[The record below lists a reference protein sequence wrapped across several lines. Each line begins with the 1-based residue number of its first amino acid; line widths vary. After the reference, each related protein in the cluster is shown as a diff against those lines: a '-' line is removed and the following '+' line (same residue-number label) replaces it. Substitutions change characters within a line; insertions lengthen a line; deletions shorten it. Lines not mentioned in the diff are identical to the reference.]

1 MTEKDYYDNIL
12 KEGNLSYQTR
22 VLLSPF
28 DVKTHNKTFIHYCE
42 VVILPDGTIEYANPS
57 HIEKLF
63 EVYARNHEITVEQAK
78 QKFVADFDF
87 FDNLMKDTAVMLVWY
102 EYEKHLVIPTKEQR
116 ESLQLLIDNNCV
128 SKDIQ
133 TYV

>member
-1 MTEKDYYDNIL
+1 MFWETHWN
-12 KEGNLSYQTR
+12 G
-22 VLLSPF
+22 
-28 DVKTHNKTFIHYCE
+28 VKGFGTKHEALTFIFKF
-42 VVILPDGTIEYANPS
+42 PDGTIEYANPS

-116 ESLQLLIDNNCV
+116 ESLQLLIDNGCV